1 MWERGF
7 FFVCH
12 GIRFLT
18 RKKIDEDSEWH
29 LLPSI
34 LICWN
39 RPWVVEGDGILIFLL
54 AERRTTCWTLCMWT
68 TTLRFWTTIFSGIS
82 AFSKD
87 PSFILDDKARII
99 FYFYSG
105 GIQLPHSVLTLSK
118 KRMEP
123 VLYFTKSCTWPPV
136 DKDHQSKEMEL
147 LWHTRSSNCLCARW
161 SIVQYQHSCNFFVMR
176 LGIHCCYFVHF

>member
-1 MWERGF
+1 MCLMWERGF

-105 GIQLPHSVLTLSK
+105 GIQLPHFVLTLCK
-118 KRMEP
+118 KGTEP
-123 VLYFTKSCTWPPV
+123 VLSGKRTKTTHV
-136 DKDHQSKEMEL
+136 LE
-147 LWHTRSSNCLCARW
+147 NCCPAFW
-161 SIVQYQHSCNFFVMR
+161 SV
-176 LGIHCCYFVHF
+176 